1 MCALGKC
8 YGVVEACK
16 TTFSHHM
23 TPLSLSISADNAKTT
38 ALHHKEWLS
47 WQNKHP
53 MSFIC
58 QPQRGNKNVQL
69 ECSCS
74 NNQQMT
80 IMPTWCEKQTTKDQE
95 TQLSPHLAHQSTSL
109 KPKLRHMPRK
119 LFHLKLHNKLLSPS
133 HSLSLKP
140 KIVAPKA
147 FSVEFS
153 QQAAFSVKSSPQSVV
168 TVADIFWQQQQC
180 HCWTFLHAKCFCKLL
195 FDLLSFLA
203 HIAKVI
209 ICHVN
214 ARPPVVGVTSY
225 EAQSCF
231 YSSGKS
237 SPSHTFVTL
246 VCSPSFL
253 LFLSLFHQEQWQN
266 TIIFSPYHPR
276 HSWICL
282 FSTSAELLYNHQ
294 VKMSHFVLSSVS
306 DRF

>member
-8 YGVVEACK
+8 YGVVEAC
-16 TTFSHHM
+16 TTPFSHHM
-23 TPLSLSISADNAKTT
+23 TPLSPPISADNAKTT

-80 IMPTWCEKQTTKDQE
+80 IMPTWREKQTTKDQE

-147 FSVEFS
+147 FQLNFHNKRPS
-153 QQAAFSVKSSPQSVV
+153 QS
-168 TVADIFWQQQQC
+168 
-180 HCWTFLHAKCFCKLL
+180 
-195 FDLLSFLA
+195 
-203 HIAKVI
+203 KV
-209 ICHVN
+209 HLN
-214 ARPPVVGVTSY
+214 
-225 EAQSCF
+225 Q
-231 YSSGKS
+231 
-237 SPSHTFVTL
+237 
-246 VCSPSFL
+246 
-253 LFLSLFHQEQWQN
+253 LSLSLIYFGSSSNVTAE
-266 TIIFSPYHPR
+266 
-276 HSWICL
+276 HSYMPNVFANYFL
-282 FSTSAELLYNHQ
+282 TSLA
-294 VKMSHFVLSSVS
+294 FW
-306 DRF
+306 RT